1 MQKKKL
7 NAAGALFWKHAR
19 EVVGHRYRLFDNN
32 GIDSISYGIASTHNQ
47 TDVHKLEVVFR
58 TIPSFGI

>member
-19 EVVGHRYRLFDNN
+19 EVVGYRYRLSDNN
-32 GIDSISYGIASTHNQ
+32 GIDCIRYDMANIHNQ
-47 TDVHKLEVVFR
+47 TDLHKLEVFR